1 MIYSALSL
9 NGNWKM
15 DYAEDNYLSDTC
27 PVLGKNGRVIPDA
40 VPAYW
45 EDMTDKFKAA
55 PFFRELKI
63 NPEYGLQ
70 QYPIFEDCP
79 DMALP
84 TIVGNFF
91 YEKKF
96 VCAEITDPAV
106 LYFGGVQ
113 NAASVWL
120 NGKYLGRHEG
130 YSSPFEMKIPDGLLI
145 NGENTVTLSVSS
157 HNMFGFDGQLVSG
170 LTNRAASQYS
180 GGVTGDV
187 ELRVYGSALRDVKI
201 TVSEDCSEFKVEP
214 ISVGAASYNYEIL
227 DGKTVIRSGKADG
240 AFTLS
245 SDGLEKWSPES
256 PKRYILKLACGESV
270 LEREFG
276 IRRLNVEGV
285 DFRLNGEPYYLR
297 GICEHCYYPETV
309 HLPHDISFYRGV
321 IKKLK
326 QLGFNYIRFHTHV
339 PVEEYMQAA
348 DELGMLMHVETPNN
362 ATYEEWCDIVKFCRR
377 HVSTVIYCGGNEL
390 LLHDEYI
397 AHLNKCADM
406 VHAESDSLFSP
417 MSALRG
423 IEYFFVEPEQEKEL
437 ADTPFRHHPR
447 RFEETGRF
455 SDLYNSY
462 ADAHFSYCSTDA
474 DVEYQNSLAVVYKKP
489 RVTHEICIDGTYAD
503 ISLKERYK
511 NTLIGRYT
519 DMFDSIERHL
529 RDKGVFERA
538 PLYFRN
544 SCEWQRRIR
553 KHCFEAVR
561 LTRTIAGYDFLG
573 PIDTHWH
580 TFGYDVGMMNEFYE
594 MKPGETVRNVLMY
607 NSETVLLN
615 TLGMKANFAC
625 GDVFN
630 TVIKTSYFGHGDLNN
645 ASLSIRLS
653 IDGKAV
659 FRDRIEVN
667 GVKSGELTDLY
678 EINTVLPE
686 YSVPKRMTLYV
697 TLENDSLFTENE
709 WELYLFPKV
718 EEIKPEGITV
728 FTETDEQTLVS
739 ALENGEKVVIFGD
752 KPFKSYPTSFRLAL
766 AGRTWGLL
774 STVIA
779 DHPIFRDLPHEGF
792 CSWQFSE
799 LLKSGSSIV
808 LEGGKK
814 NDIPIVEIIPTHK
827 NHVNQGAL
835 FEYNALG
842 GKLLVCGFR
851 FRESDPAAVWL
862 KNEIIKYAMSEEFEP
877 KNTIDGDDLHAIINR
892 EEVTVISNSNAAFNP
907 NDKTAVRKK

>member
-1 MIYSALSL
+1 MIYSEFSL
-9 NGNWKM
+9 NGTWKM
-15 DYAEDNYLSDTC
+15 DYAEDNYLSESC
-27 PVLGKNGRVIPDA
+27 PSFKGTVIKDA
-40 VPAYW
+40 VPGYW
-45 EDMTDKFKAA
+45 EEMTESFKTA
-55 PFFRELKI
+55 PFFRNLKI

-70 QYPIFEDCP
+70 QYPIFNDCP

-84 TIVGNFF
+84 NIVGNFF
-91 YEKKF
+91 YEKTF
-96 VCAEITDPAV
+96 FADEITDPSA

-113 NAASVWL
+113 NAVSVWL
-120 NGKYLGRHEG
+120 NGVYLGRHEG
-130 YSSPFEMKIPDGLLI
+130 YSSPFEFNIPDGVLK

-157 HNMFGFDGQLVSG
+157 HHMSGFDGQLVSG
-170 LTNRAASQYS
+170 LTSRAVNQYS
-180 GGVTGDV
+180 AGVIGDV
-187 ELRVYGSALRDVKI
+187 ELRVYQSALRDVKI
-201 TVSEDCSEFKVEP
+201 TVASDCSAFTVEP
-214 ISVGAASYNYEIL
+214 ISVADSKYEYEIL
-227 DGKTVIRSGKADG
+227 DGKTVIMSGEADG
-240 AFTLS
+240 PFTLPT
-245 SDGLEKWSPES
+245 DKLERWSPEN
-256 PKRYILKLACGESV
+256 PKRYILRLTCGTCT
-270 LEREFG
+270 LDREFG
-276 IRRLNVEGV
+276 IRRLTVEGV

-309 HLPHDISFYRGV
+309 HLPHDITFYREV

-397 AHLNKCADM
+397 THLNRCADM
-406 VHAESDSLFSP
+406 VHAETDSLFSP

-423 IEYFFVEPEQEKEL
+423 LEYFFVEPEQKKEMI
-437 ADTPFRHHPR
+437 DTPFYHHPR
-447 RFEETGRF
+447 RFETMGKF
-455 SDLYNSY
+455 VDLYNSY
-462 ADAHFSYCSTDA
+462 ANGHFSYNSTDVN
-474 DVEYQNSLAVVYKKP
+474 VEHQNSLASVYKKP

-511 NTLIGRYT
+511 NSRIGRYT

-529 RDKGVFERA
+529 RDKGVFDRA
-538 PLYFRN
+538 SLYFRN

-553 KHCFEAVR
+553 KHCFESVR
-561 LTRTIAGYDFLG
+561 LTETVAGYDFLG

-615 TLGMKANFAC
+615 DLGMKANFAC
-625 GDVFN
+625 GDTFK
-630 TVIKTSYFGHGDLNN
+630 TAIKTSYFGHGELNG
-645 ASLSIRLS
+645 AALSIRLS
-653 IDGKAV
+653 VDGKAI

-667 GVKSGELTDLY
+667 GIKSGSLATLY
-678 EINTVLPE
+678 EIDTVLPE
-686 YSVPKRMTLYV
+686 YVTPKRMTLYV
-697 TLENDSLFTENE
+697 TLENDNLFTENE
-709 WELYLFPKV
+709 WELYLFPKS
-718 EEIKPEGITV
+718 ETPDTTGLTV
-728 FTETDEQTLVS
+728 FNETDKETLLS
-739 ALENGEKVVIFGD
+739 ALENGEKVVLFGA

-766 AGRTWGLL
+766 AGRTHGLL

-799 LLKSGSSIV
+799 LMRGGKSIV

-827 NHVNQGAL
+827 NHVNQGSL

-842 GKLLVCGFR
+842 GKLIVCGFN
-851 FRESDPAAVWL
+851 FRENDPAACWL
-862 KNEIIKYAMSEEFEP
+862 KNEIIKYAMGDEFEP
-877 KNTIDGDDLHAIINR
+877 KNTIDREDLNALIDR
-892 EEVTVISNSNAAFNP
+892 EEVTWVGNSNAAFNP
-907 NDKTAVRKK
+907 NDKTAVRIKK

>member
-1 MIYSALSL
+1 MIYSEFSL
-9 NGNWKM
+9 NGTWKM
-15 DYAEDNYLSDTC
+15 DYSEENYLSESC
-27 PVLGKNGRVIPDA
+27 PTFKGAIIPNA
-40 VPAYW
+40 VPGYW
-45 EDMTDKFKAA
+45 EDMTESFKAA
-55 PFFRELKI
+55 PFFRHLKI

-70 QYPIFEDCP
+70 QYPIFDFCP

-84 TIVGNFF
+84 NIVGNFF
-91 YEKKF
+91 YERKF
-96 VCAEITDPAV
+96 NCEEITDPAT
-106 LYFGGVQ
+106 LYFGGVK

-120 NGKYLGRHEG
+120 NGVYLGRHEG
-130 YSSPFEMKIPDGLLI
+130 YSSPFELEIPEGLLI
-145 NGENTVTLSVSS
+145 NGENTVTLSVTS
-157 HNMFGFDGQLVSG
+157 HHLVGFDGQLVSG
-170 LTNRAASQYS
+170 LTSRAVNQYS
-180 GGVTGDV
+180 AGVFGDV
-187 ELRVYGSALRDVKI
+187 ELRVYQSALRDVKI
-201 TVSEDCSEFKVEP
+201 TVSADCSSFTVEP
-214 ISVGAASYNYEIL
+214 IAVADAEYAYEIL
-227 DGKTVIRSGKADG
+227 DGKTVIMSGNASG
-240 AFTLS
+240 EFTLPT
-245 SDGLEKWSPES
+245 DKLEKWSPEN
-256 PKRYILKLACGESV
+256 PKRYILRLTSRDCT

-276 IRRLNVEGV
+276 IRRLTVEGV

-309 HLPHDISFYRGV
+309 HLPKDITFYREV

-339 PVEEYMQAA
+339 PTEEYMQAA

-362 ATYEEWCDIVKFCRR
+362 ATYEEWCHIAKFCRR

-406 VHAESDSLFSP
+406 IHSETDSLFSP

-423 IEYFFVEPEQEKEL
+423 LEYFFVEPEQEKEMVK
-437 ADTPFRHHPR
+437 TPFLHHPR
-447 RFEETGRF
+447 RFEEMGKF
-455 SDLYNSY
+455 VDLYNSY
-462 ADAHFSYCSTDA
+462 ANGHFSYNSTDVN
-474 DVEYQNSLAVVYKKP
+474 VEHQNSLASVYKKP

-503 ISLKERYK
+503 ISLKDRYK

-519 DMFDSIERHL
+519 DMFESIERHL
-529 RDKGVFERA
+529 ADKGVLDRA

-561 LTRTIAGYDFLG
+561 LTRTVAGYDFLG

-615 TLGMKANFAC
+615 DLGMKANFAC
-625 GDVFN
+625 GDVFK
-630 TVIKTSYFGHGDLNN
+630 TVIKTSYFGRGELNN
-645 ASLSIRLS
+645 ASFSVRLS
-653 IDGKAV
+653 VDGKAIL
-659 FRDRIEVN
+659 RDRIDVN
-667 GVKSGELTDLY
+667 GVKSGEITDLY

-686 YSVPKRMTLYV
+686 YVTPKRMTLYV
-697 TLENDSLFTENE
+697 TLEGDDLFTENE
-709 WELYLFPKV
+709 WELYVFPKV
-718 EEIKPEGITV
+718 EAVDTEGLTV
-728 FTETDEQTLVS
+728 FTETDEETLVS
-739 ALENGEKVVIFGD
+739 ALKNGEKVVIFGF
-752 KPFKSYPTSFRLAL
+752 KPFKAYPTSFRLAL
-766 AGRTWGLL
+766 AGRTHGLL

-799 LLKSGSSIV
+799 LLTGGKSIV

-814 NDIPIVEIIPTHK
+814 NDLPIVEIIPTHK
-827 NHVNQGAL
+827 NHVNQGSL

-842 GKLLVCGFR
+842 GKLLVCGFN
-851 FRESDPAAVWL
+851 FKDSDPAAAWL
-862 KNEIIKYAMSEEFEP
+862 KNEIVKYALSEDFEP
-877 KNTIDGDDLHAIINR
+877 KNTIDGDDLHALINR
-892 EEVTVISNSNAAFNP
+892 DEVTVVANSNAAFNP
-907 NDKTAVRKK
+907 NDKTAVRKKK